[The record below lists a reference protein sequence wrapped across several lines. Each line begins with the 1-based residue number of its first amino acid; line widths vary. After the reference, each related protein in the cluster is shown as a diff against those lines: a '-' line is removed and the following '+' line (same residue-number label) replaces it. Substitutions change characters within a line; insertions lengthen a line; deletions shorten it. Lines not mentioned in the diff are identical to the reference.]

1 MCVTRRDNVPRQV
14 MYGSGMEGVAG
25 REGGCEDPLEEGFSF
40 GVCCAW
46 WLDRCGSR
54 GGCYHRTRLLALC
67 SLRHPRML
75 GGAKGRV
82 WGGEGNGGSL
92 ITACYLLLFFT
103 YFKLNPT
110 MYPTYHTISDY
121 KRI

>member
-1 MCVTRRDNVPRQV
+1 MCITRRDIVLRQV
-14 MYGSGMEGVAG
+14 MHGEGGRVRRPARGGIFIWCVLCVVAG
-25 REGGCEDPLEEGFSF
+25 FVR
-40 GVCCAW
+40 GV
-46 WLDRCGSR
+46 G
-54 GGCYHRTRLLALC
+54 RLLSQDAPAVALC

-121 KRI
+121 KRM